1 MDNYL
6 GEVRIFAGNY
16 APEGWQFCNGQSLS
30 VSEYQALYSL
40 IGTTYGGDGVN
51 TFALPDLRG
60 RVPVGVGSGPG
71 LTPRVLGQSG
81 GSEEV
86 ALVESQIPA
95 HGHNLTVNT
104 SEASTATPSQNM
116 LPSSVSAGFYR
127 PSTGTNVLK
136 EDLSVNACSLSGGA
150 QGHVNIMPSFCLNFI
165 IAVTGTY
172 PPQP

>member
-116 LPSSVSAGFYR
+116 LPSSVSAGF
-127 PSTGTNVLK
+127 L
-136 EDLSVNACSLSGGA
+136 
-150 QGHVNIMPSFCLNFI
+150 
-165 IAVTGTY
+165 
-172 PPQP
+172 